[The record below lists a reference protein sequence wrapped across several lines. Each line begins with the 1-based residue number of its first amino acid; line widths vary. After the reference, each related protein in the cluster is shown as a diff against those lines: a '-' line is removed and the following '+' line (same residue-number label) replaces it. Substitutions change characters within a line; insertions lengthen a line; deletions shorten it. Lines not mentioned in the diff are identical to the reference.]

1 VLTPAADHPAW
12 HSAGPGDFWHVDAV
26 LILSG
31 ADIERVLDLDR
42 LVDAVGEAL
51 ADLSAGRASMPP
63 RVAAA
68 VPDRSGLL
76 VAMPAHVPALGALTA
91 KILSVFPENRKQPS
105 HQALI
110 CVFDVDSGTP
120 IALLDGTYITATR
133 TAAGSLLATR
143 LLARPDA
150 RVVAVIGTGVQ
161 ARSHLRAFAR
171 GWRVDRFVIAGRTRE
186 QAEALAGEIAGE
198 LGVDVEPADS
208 AESAVRAADIVCG
221 ASHAAEP
228 VVRRPWLAAGAHV
241 NSVGYN
247 LEGTGEVDADTVRDA
262 RVVVESRAATLA
274 PPPAGAVELQGAV
287 AHAELGEL
295 VAGTATGR
303 TAPDEITLYKSVGV
317 AVEDSAAAVLALEG
331 ARAAGVGREFE
342 S

>member
-1 VLTPAADHPAW
+1 LTGL
-12 HSAGPGDFWHVDAV
+12 AGPNCSGLLAFFWHVGTV

-42 LVDAVGEAL
+42 LVDALGEAL
-51 ADLSAGRASMPP
+51 ADLSAGRASMPA
-63 RVAAA
+63 RVAAS
-68 VPDRSGLL
+68 VPDRGLL

-91 KILSVFPENRKQPS
+91 KLLTVYPENRKQPS

-120 IALLDGTYITATR
+120 IALLDGAYITAMR

-161 ARSHLRAFAR
+161 ARSHLRTFAR
-171 GWRVDRFVIAGRTRE
+171 GWTVDRFVLAGRTRDR
-186 QAEALAGEIAGE
+186 AEALAQEITDE
-198 LGVDVEPADS
+198 LGADVEPADS
-208 AESAVRAADIVCG
+208 VEAAVRAADIVCG

-228 VVRRPWLAAGAHV
+228 VVRRPWVAPGAHV

-247 LEGTGEVDADTVRDA
+247 IDGTGEVDAETVRDA
-262 RVVVESRAATLA
+262 LVVVESRATALA
-274 PPPAGAVELQGAV
+274 SPPAGAVELQGAD
-287 AHAELGEL
+287 APTEIGEL

-303 TAPDEITLYKSVGV
+303 TRADEITLYKSVGV
-317 AVEDSAAAVLALEG
+317 AVEDAAAAVLALEAARVAG
-331 ARAAGVGREFE
+331 AGHEVEL
-342 S
+342 